1 MPINDLRIVK
11 PKFETSERDV
21 RLRSIFRI
29 INRGEYSALNEFCSF
44 TFMRFSLSSLSLS
57 LSLSVSLLYFSFLHR
72 FYAPEL
78 NKRNHLVSSSNAA
91 DLRETTSRPDRELT
105 EKSKR
110 FSLLVVSHDFHSAY
124 EDQQCVSDIYRK
136 FG

>member
-11 PKFETSERDV
+11 PKFETSE

-29 INRGEYSALNEFCSF
+29 INRGEYSALNEFSS
-44 TFMRFSLSSLSLS
+44 FMRFSLSF
-57 LSLSVSLLYFSFLHR
+57 SVSLLYFSFLHR

-110 FSLLVVSHDFHSAY
+110 FSLLAVSHDFHSAY